1 MACTHIV
8 GAPGASTERLSAYSF
23 LHTCNA
29 AMKDPKAIWGDDEV
43 TDAVEDD
50 IDDGREVPV

>member
-1 MACTHIV
+1 MSSCCG
-8 GAPGASTERLSAYSF
+8 GARSLDRTSLRLLLFAR
-23 LHTCNA
+23 NA